1 MKTDKI
7 YKIIGQVVV
16 YSTLYVTAVASFIW
30 ACTRTVIY

>member
-16 YSTLYVTAVASFIW
+16 YAGIWALSVAGFIW